1 MNPIIEEEDIPMVI
15 KPKINFNFK
24 GAALKDPFDR
34 EFWDMKQVHIKGE
47 MYGYSKTTRL
57 LVRLYKFT
65 DGEHVGEKAIQLVA
79 WKNKQGNFIPVNK
92 CKKDILD
99 WCTRS
104 RVFIKDNFWL

>member
-1 MNPIIEEEDIPMVI
+1 MNPIFEEEDIPMVI
-15 KPKINFNFK
+15 KKPEFNFK
-24 GAALKDPFDR
+24 GPALKDPLDR
-34 EFWDMKQVHIKGE
+34 EFWNMTQVHIKGE

-57 LVRLYKFT
+57 LVRLYHFT
-65 DGEHVGEKAIQLVA
+65 VGEHVGEKAIQLVA
-79 WKNKQGNFIPVNK
+79 WRNKQGKFLAKSK